1 MFAISPAEWVVL
13 VVWVAGV
20 AAAVYSV
27 RGNVLLSRRLL
38 VLTVATFLPLVG
50 SIVGFVLAVLRF
62 RQDRSAECENVSD

>member
-27 RGNVLLSRRLL
+27 RGSVLLSRRLL

-50 SIVGFVLAVLRF
+50 SIVGFALAVLRF
-62 RQDRSAECENVSD
+62 RQDRPAEWEKASD